1 MDGSR
6 PQILL
11 CCRRLGQWCGLVDA
25 MDVGSEPRLTRNAGL
40 ACNIGNVHDDFGR
53 GNFDEDYLAHTD
65 NTGPWHYFCNLLRV
79 DNFVKRSVEITSENG
94 MHARP
99 SAALARISSQ
109 FGAEIFVEMGSVR
122 VNAKS
127 IMGLLTLAA
136 AQGAHLQIEA
146 VGEDAEK
153 ALSAIV
159 QFMESEGI
167 ATCLPG

>member
-1 MDGSR
+1 M
-6 PQILL
+6 
-11 CCRRLGQWCGLVDA
+11 
-25 MDVGSEPRLTRNAGL
+25 
-40 ACNIGNVHDDFGR
+40 
-53 GNFDEDYLAHTD
+53 
-65 NTGPWHYFCNLLRV
+65 
-79 DNFVKRSVEITSENG
+79 KRSVEITSENG